1 MSISSASVRSKR
13 TSAPSSADDER
24 ARVTNKRFQAL
35 LSLSL
40 FRDFQ
45 SPTFFSPLS
54 SSFETGGSFRHRSL
68 RFTVYFLPA
77 SRVYLSR
84 SSSYTCPPNSWMRA
98 IWFVWLQSCV
108 STLMT
113 ALAGEYSTLY
123 AAKTT
128 EAHTKDDLTGKYLP
142 TYGVRTKG
150 DESNMEY

>member
-1 MSISSASVRSKR
+1 MRVARIKMCAVMFTNHAISKNKCFHWSVEN
-13 TSAPSSADDER
+13 TSRFHIQAEQCPSRPQAFGLKGHPHH
-24 ARVTNKRFQAL
+24 RVPTMRGLVSPTSDFKHFF

-84 SSSYTCPPNSWMRA
+84 SSSY
-98 IWFVWLQSCV
+98 
-108 STLMT
+108 
-113 ALAGEYSTLY
+113 
-123 AAKTT
+123 
-128 EAHTKDDLTGKYLP
+128 LP
-142 TYGVRTKG
+142 AQ
-150 DESNMEY
+150 